1 MAADMPIYKR
11 KEEDEMDKLIFFD
24 VVAKFFRYYFTH
36 AEWTEVVF
44 IMPMFILGMGALIYF
59 LVIEP
64 KKKELQTWKSI
75 AVRKDRELQALKREF
90 GIDDED

>member
-1 MAADMPIYKR
+1 
-11 KEEDEMDKLIFFD
+11 MDKLIFFE
-24 VVAKFFRYYFTH
+24 VLTKFVRYYFEH

-44 IMPMFILGMGALIYF
+44 IMPMFILGLGALLYF

-64 KKKELQTWKSI
+64 KKKELRKWKSI
-75 AVRKDRELQALKREF
+75 AVHKDRELRALKEEF

>member
-1 MAADMPIYKR
+1 
-11 KEEDEMDKLIFFD
+11 MDKLIFFE
-24 VVAKFFRYYFTH
+24 VIAKFVHYYFSH

-44 IMPMFILGMGALIYF
+44 IMPLFIFCIGALVYF

-64 KKKELQTWKSI
+64 KKKELQMWKGI
-75 AVRKDRELQALKREF
+75 AVHKDRELQALKEEF

>member
-1 MAADMPIYKR
+1 
-11 KEEDEMDKLIFFD
+11 MDKLIFFD